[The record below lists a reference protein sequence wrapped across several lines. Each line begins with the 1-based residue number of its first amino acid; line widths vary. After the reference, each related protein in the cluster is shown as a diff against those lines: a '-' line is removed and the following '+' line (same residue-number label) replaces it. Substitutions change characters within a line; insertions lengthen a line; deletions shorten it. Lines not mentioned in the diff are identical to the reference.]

1 MQLAGYP
8 VSKEKPPEWI
18 PSDLNPK
25 RILTMANGR
34 IARRAWYGDYWDEAE
49 GTDLEVYADAL
60 RAGMDR
66 HPDIEANID
75 MDELRRLLPDF
86 DFDEACEE

>member
-1 MQLAGYP
+1 M
-8 VSKEKPPEWI
+8 SKEKPPEWI

-25 RILTMANGR
+25 RILTIADGR
-34 IARRAWYGDYWDEAE
+34 ILRRAWYGDYWDEAE
-49 GTDLEVYADAL
+49 GTDLEVYAEAL

-75 MDELRRLLPDF
+75 MVELRRLLPEYDL
-86 DFDEACEE
+86 D